1 MTANMSSMESSDL
14 RVALIGYGLA
24 GSVFHAPLIST
35 APGMQLAAIVTG
47 NQDRVDLARRMHP
60 GTEVFATAEQL
71 WDRGGIDCVV
81 IATPN
86 ITHAPLA
93 LAAISHGV
101 AVVVDKPLAISS
113 EQADQ
118 VINAAAEAGVL
129 LTVFQNRRW
138 DGDFLTVKSL
148 AESGALGTIAR
159 FESRF
164 ERWRPQ
170 IKEGWRENVSPAE
183 GGGLLFDLGAHVID
197 QALNLFGPA
206 ATIYAEIDT
215 TRVGAKV
222 DDDVFVAITHHSGVR
237 SHLFASA
244 TAADLGPK
252 FRVLGTEGGYSCY
265 GLDVQ
270 EAALRAGELPGD
282 GWGAVNEENWGE
294 LTNLEGITKP
304 WPTIPGDYPAFYR
317 QLGEAIRGNGPAPVD
332 PRDAAAVLRVIEAAR
347 YSCEHRHVVKLSTS

>member
-1 MTANMSSMESSDL
+1 MAIIGDRKV
-14 RVALIGYGLA
+14 RVGLVGYGLA

-35 APGMQLAAIVTG
+35 TDGLELAAIVTG
-47 NQDRVDLARRMHP
+47 SQERVEAARTAHP
-60 GTEVFATAEQL
+60 NSAVIATTDEL
-71 WDRGGIDCVV
+71 WARGDVDVVV

-86 ITHAPLA
+86 TSHAPLA
-93 LAAISHGV
+93 SAAIDHGI

-113 EQADQ
+113 AEARSVIEQAD
-118 VINAAAEAGVL
+118 AAGVL

-148 AESGALGTIAR
+148 VDQGALGTVAR

-170 IKEGWRENVSPAE
+170 IKDGWRENVPPSQ

-197 QALNLFGPA
+197 QALNLWGPA
-206 ATIYAEIDT
+206 AQVYAEVDT
-215 TRVGAKV
+215 TRPLAKV
-222 DDDVFVAITHHSGVR
+222 DDDVFIAITHVNGVR

-270 EAALRAGELPGD
+270 EAALRAGELPGPD
-282 GWGAVNEENWGE
+282 WGAVEQENWGE
-294 LTNLEGITKP
+294 YTNLAGETSTF
-304 WPTIPGDYPAFYR
+304 PTIPGDYPQFYR
-317 QLGEAIRGNGPAPVD
+317 ELDQAVRGLGPAPVD
-332 PRDAAAVLRVIEAAR
+332 PTDAAATLRIIEAAR
-347 YSCEHRHVVKLSTS
+347 ESSTTHTVVSL

>member
-1 MTANMSSMESSDL
+1 MG
-14 RVALIGYGLA
+14 LIGYGLA
-24 GSVFHAPLIST
+24 GSTFHAPLIST
-35 APGMQLAAIVTG
+35 TAGLDLAAIVTG
-47 NQDRVDLARRMHP
+47 NQDRISQAKAAYPAAQIV
-60 GTEVFATAEQL
+60 ATTGEL
-71 WDRGGIDCVV
+71 WSVPALDVVV

-86 ITHAPLA
+86 TSHAPLA
-93 LAAISHGV
+93 EDAISRGI

-113 EQADQ
+113 AQAFG
-118 VINAAAEAGVL
+118 VIDRAEAAGVL

-170 IKEGWRENVSPAE
+170 IKEGWRENVSLAE

-197 QALNLFGPA
+197 QALNLWGPA
-206 ATIYAEIDT
+206 SDVYAEVDT
-215 TRVGAKV
+215 TRPKAKV
-222 DDDVFVAITHHSGVR
+222 NDDVFVAITHGSGVR

-252 FRVLGTEGGYSCY
+252 FRVLGIEGGYSCY

-270 EAALRAGELPGD
+270 EAALRAGELPGE
-282 GWGAVNEENWGE
+282 GWGAVASSNWGE
-294 LTNLEGITKP
+294 YTNLAGEVTP
-304 WPTIPGDYPAFYR
+304 YPTIPGDYPAFYR
-317 QLGEAIRGNGPAPVD
+317 NLEAALRGNGPAPVN
-332 PRDAAAVLRVIEAAR
+332 PRDAAAVLEVIEAAR
-347 YSCEHRHVVKLSTS
+347 YSSEHRHVVTL

>member
-1 MTANMSSMESSDL
+1 MSSMDSRD
-14 RVALIGYGLA
+14 VQIALIGYGLA

-35 APGMQLAAIVTG
+35 TPGMQLAAIVTG

-60 GTEVFATAEQL
+60 GADVFATPEQL
-71 WDRGGIDCVV
+71 WDKGGVDCVV

-118 VINAAAEAGVL
+118 VIKAADDAGVL

-148 AESGALGTIAR
+148 LESGALGRIAR

-170 IKEGWRENVSPAE
+170 IKDGWRENVSPSD
-183 GGGLLFDLGAHVID
+183 GGGLLFDLGSHVID
-197 QALNLFGPA
+197 QALTLFGPA
-206 ATIYAEIDT
+206 ASVYAEVDT
-215 TRVGAKV
+215 TRPDAKV
-222 DDDVFVAITHHSGVR
+222 DDDVFVAITHHNGVR

-252 FRVLGTEGGYSCY
+252 FRVLGREGGYSCY

-270 EAALRAGELPGD
+270 ENALRAGLLPGD
-282 GWGAVNEENWGE
+282 GWGAVDEKNWGE
-294 LTNLEGITKP
+294 LTNLEGVTAP
-304 WPTIPGDYPAFYR
+304 FPTIPGDYPEFYR
-317 QLGEAIRGNGPAPVD
+317 ELRDAIRGDGPVPVD
-332 PRDAAAVLRVIEAAR
+332 PRGAADTLRIIEAAR
-347 YSCEHRHVVKLSTS
+347 YSSTMHRVVTL